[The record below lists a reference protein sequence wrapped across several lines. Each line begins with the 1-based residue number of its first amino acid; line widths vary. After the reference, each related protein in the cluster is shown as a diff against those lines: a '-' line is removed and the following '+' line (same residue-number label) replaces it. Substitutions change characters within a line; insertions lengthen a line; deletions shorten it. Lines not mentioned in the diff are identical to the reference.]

1 MNFKVFKINM
11 LDKIMKINN
20 NNSDLFL
27 TNNINYHLQEKFFL
41 IKFLLVPC
49 YFFLFIIF
57 GGIFVD
63 FSK

>member
-1 MNFKVFKINM
+1 M
-11 LDKIMKINN
+11 LDEIMKINN